1 MDGWPYEK
9 ELEQAPPAA
18 EMMRNFE
25 KELNLAEQLTNSLD
39 EHMKPAD
46 EYPEPLPTPQAL
58 KIQPFKKSNSQY
70 RKFILASFVCRSLPE
85 KNDSIPESLP
95 IVSFIANAL

>member
-9 ELEQAPPAA
+9 ELEQGPPAA
-18 EMMRNFE
+18 EVMRNFE
-25 KELNLAEQLTNSLD
+25 KQLNLAEQLSNSLD

-46 EYPEPLPTPQAL
+46 EFPEPLPTPQAL

-70 RKFILASFVCRSLPE
+70 RTSFGISHLFDIYYSPKTRINFKYFDPS
-85 KNDSIPESLP
+85 
-95 IVSFIANAL
+95 